1 LKTCNNVQCP
11 YSKYNCK
18 FSGFKTE
25 VEEHLKT
32 CRYENFK
39 EVLMF
44 YDSKLNTY
52 EETIQELQQTI
63 ANKDENIQSLTN
75 YISTL
80 SSRIDNFEKKVEDKF
95 SMSSS
100 QQLF

>member
-1 LKTCNNVQCP
+1 MENHLKTCNNVQCP

-18 FSGFKTE
+18 FSGFKSE

-52 EETIQELQQTI
+52 DETIQELHQTI
-63 ANKDENIQSLTN
+63 AKKDENIHLCIRCVYCFFSRVKCCLYICNSL
-75 YISTL
+75 
-80 SSRIDNFEKKVEDKF
+80 F
-95 SMSSS
+95 
-100 QQLF
+100 